1 MSERRPIKLH
11 ALKKIIDLKIP
22 VETIIDVGILTGT
35 HDLVAAFPKVP
46 QILIEPIIE
55 WNDTI
60 KATYRKHNID
70 FELLNV
76 AASDTNGVMMM
87 ETSTVRPGQPITHAR
102 LTDKTAGAN
111 LREVEVKTLDTIVG
125 ERPGLKCPFLLK
137 LDVDGVEMKILEGAS
152 RILPNCS
159 VVIIEAN
166 VRNFIERAIWL
177 ANAGFQL
184 FDFVDIC
191 YYDSQ
196 LRQFDLVFL
205 NEAVV
210 DEINLDM
217 YKKPF
222 DISKWKS
229 FH

>member
-1 MSERRPIKLH
+1 LERRPIKLH

-22 VETIIDVGILTGT
+22 VATVIDVGVLTGT

-60 KATYRKHNID
+60 TATYRKHNID

-76 AASDTNGVMMM
+76 AASDANGVMMM
-87 ETSTVRPGQPITHAR
+87 ETYTVRPGQPITHAR

-111 LREVEVKTLDTIVG
+111 LREVEVKTLDTIIG
-125 ERPGLKCPFLLK
+125 ERPGLQCPFLLK
-137 LDVDGVEMKILEGAS
+137 LDVDGAELKILEGA
-152 RILPNCS
+152 RRVLPNCS
-159 VVIIEAN
+159 VVIIEAD
-166 VRNFIERAIWL
+166 VRNFIGRATWL
-177 ANAGFQL
+177 ANSGFQL
-184 FDFVDIC
+184 FDLVDIC
-191 YYDSQ
+191 YYDGQ

-205 NEAVV
+205 NKFLIE
-210 DEINLDM
+210 EMKIDM
-217 YKKPF
+217 YNEPF